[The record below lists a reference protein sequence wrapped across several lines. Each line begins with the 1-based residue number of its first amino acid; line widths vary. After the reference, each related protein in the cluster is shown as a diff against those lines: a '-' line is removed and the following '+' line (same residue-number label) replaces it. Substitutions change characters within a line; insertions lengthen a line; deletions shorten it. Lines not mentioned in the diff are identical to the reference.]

1 MHICVCPTPYAC
13 VCEYGFFASQFACVF
28 SFECLTTDGR
38 NPGLGGAEESM
49 IVTEHIAY
57 IIFRANEDGRVVQQ
71 RQMADI
77 CMRGVRIAP
86 QIWIWRYRK
95 TTVRS
100 RGKLM
105 AKGMRKDT
113 YTHIAHAPT
122 QNVRKYICF
131 SFLSVSGSGRCCC
144 RCRELQIVRWQTQCV
159 WFLKQQEPDIKAKAA
174 EDENIMFGDRICT
187 NSADSSKW
195 TKNIFECGVGVSRGE
210 WHIKGY

>member
-113 YTHIAHAPT
+113 YTHTH
-122 QNVRKYICF
+122 QRKTY
-131 SFLSVSGSGRCCC
+131 
-144 RCRELQIVRWQTQCV
+144 
-159 WFLKQQEPDIKAKAA
+159 
-174 EDENIMFGDRICT
+174 ENIYVFRFYLFRVVVDAVVAAANYKLFDGKR
-187 NSADSSKW
+187 SACD
-195 TKNIFECGVGVSRGE
+195 F
-210 WHIKGY
+210 